1 MHQYTKTNVNC
12 NSGALV
18 AIASCCFVAKSNLYP
33 FVKCRQSCLKII
45 SPGDREAS
53 MLAKQKEEMG
63 APLTKREKQAKN
75 GIENITNKD
84 SFKND
89 Q

>member
-1 MHQYTKTNVNC
+1 
-12 NSGALV
+12 
-18 AIASCCFVAKSNLYP
+18 
-33 FVKCRQSCLKII
+33 
-45 SPGDREAS
+45 

-89 Q
+89 QRQGQSMAQ

>member
-1 MHQYTKTNVNC
+1 M
-12 NSGALV
+12 
-18 AIASCCFVAKSNLYP
+18 
-33 FVKCRQSCLKII
+33 KCRQSCLKII

-84 SFKND
+84 SFKNE
-89 Q
+89 